1 MDRRSFIGFLPAI
14 ALLGCASQK
23 STQAASGDGPRFSE
37 ADKNAIT
44 AYYEQNRRG
53 PKPPVPAQRAV
64 PGSKLI
70 SGERPS
76 KLPTNLD
83 AQLSNLND
91 PYTRLVLG
99 ADVILINRNTHD
111 ISDVIAQVA
120 Y

>member
-1 MDRRSFIGFLPAI
+1 MDRRAFIAFLPAI
-14 ALLGCASQK
+14 ALLGCASQA
-23 STQAASGDGPRFSE
+23 SAPAANAEGPRFSE
-37 ADKNAIT
+37 ADIKRIT

-53 PKPPVPAQRAV
+53 PKPAMPAQRAT

-70 SGERPS
+70 AGERPS

-83 AQLSNLND
+83 AQLAALPD

-99 ADVILINRNTHD
+99 ADVILVNRNTHD
-111 ISDVIAQVA
+111 ISDVIAQIA